1 MQTHSP
7 IYMLQNSRTYE
18 YSQNIRGP
26 CFDLISTYMLEPVPK
41 TIDRYLTKY
50 FAFTIYMQYYMQTLN
65 SPLCFVYLPTC
76 QTSFTHTQWKQQLK
90 SGMEIRTTATIEMD
104 MGYLKFGF
112 RASSFIAMKKPFS
125 PLLHFFLAKFL
136 CGYCQKSN
144 LQYPNHHFYTLPTNK
159 MHLIRLFSSYR
170 TACTE
175 FGRKTRIKLM
185 LATGS
190 PSHSC
195 VRFFYYIH
203 SLNQKF
209 VIIFEMTCH
218 QYE

>member
-112 RASSFIAMKKPFS
+112 RASSFRP
-125 PLLHFFLAKFL
+125 
-136 CGYCQKSN
+136 
-144 LQYPNHHFYTLPTNK
+144 
-159 MHLIRLFSSYR
+159 
-170 TACTE
+170 
-175 FGRKTRIKLM
+175 
-185 LATGS
+185 
-190 PSHSC
+190 
-195 VRFFYYIH
+195 
-203 SLNQKF
+203 
-209 VIIFEMTCH
+209 
-218 QYE
+218 